1 MEKEVNE
8 MKLRQEEKEQLSE
21 AIDKMNESLDRFI
34 EFYNE
39 SEDDKPIISFNDEVT
54 QLIEAGK
61 QKYGEE
67 ALTQKINSIVKE
79 VLSFI
84 SSEEE

>member
-1 MEKEVNE
+1 
-8 MKLRQEEKEQLSE
+8 MKLRQDEKEQLSD

-39 SEDDKPIISFNDEVT
+39 AEDDKPIISFNDEVI

-61 QKYGEE
+61 KKYGEE
-67 ALTQKINSIVKE
+67 ALNKKINSIVKE

-84 SSEEE
+84 SSEDEM

>member
-1 MEKEVNE
+1 

-21 AIDKMNESLDRFI
+21 AIDRMNESLDSFI

-39 SEDDKPIISFNDEVT
+39 SEDDKPIISFNDEVIK
-54 QLIEAGK
+54 LIENGK

-67 ALTQKINSIVKE
+67 ALNTKINAIVKE
-79 VLSFI
+79 VLTFI
-84 SSEEE
+84 SAEDEK